1 MEQTSKTE
9 NEKKKDY
16 LRSYRKHVRR
26 VQRISVELIDGT
38 LNPGQFVLESLMWIQ
53 LLWFHSVF
61 ERGLASWD

>member
-26 VQRISVELIDGT
+26 VQRISVEVDELKEMLKSTKAINYDGM
-38 LNPGQFVLESLMWIQ
+38 P
-53 LLWFHSVF
+53 H
-61 ERGLASWD
+61 